1 MALDVTFLNNVTR
14 EKFVPG
20 LQNQLYE
27 EMPAMKEIL
36 TAGQETATGR
46 GLIYDVVLARAAA
59 HGGWKGYSPISTQ
72 ESNPTKQTALAYA
85 NYYASVSISLDEE
98 KQNSGSKEKL
108 LDMLEIKFENA
119 KMTLKEDVYKDFFDQ
134 IASRGES
141 NTLVGLTAIC
151 GTTNTYAGLNRSTA
165 GNEGWKSNLN
175 STAILQSELRD
186 PTMGSKYLPTVM
198 RTLYL
203 AACHDQRP
211 TLGLTTTTVYEIY
224 QYIAETH
231 NLRFGPSDSANL
243 MNDDAKLGSTFT
255 LRWDKYA
262 PSANLFMLTPSRF
275 KLFIFPG
282 ANFEGYD
289 DGTGLWQRGQGQFA
303 KSMQIIFMGQ
313 MLCTVPREQSAATSV
328 GAS

>member
-20 LQNQLYE
+20 LQNQIYD
-27 EMPAMKEIL
+27 EMPAMRSVL
-36 TAGQETATGR
+36 NAGQETATGR

-59 HGGWKGYSPISTQ
+59 HGGWKGYSAISTQ
-72 ESNPTKQTALAYA
+72 ESNPTKQASLSYA

-119 KMTLKEDVYKDFFDQ
+119 KMTLKEDIYNDFF
-134 IASRGES
+134 SNLTTRGEA
-141 NTLVGLTAIC
+141 NTLVGLTAVI

-175 STAILQSELRD
+175 ATTITQAEMRD
-186 PTMGSKYLPTVM
+186 PTAGSKYLPTVM

-203 AACHDQRP
+203 SAAHDRKP

-231 NLRFGPSDSANL
+231 NLRFGPSDAANL
-243 MNDDAKLGSTFT
+243 MNQDAKLGSSFT
-255 LRWDKYA
+255 LLWDKYV
-262 PSANLFMLTPSRF
+262 PSAKLFMLTPERF
-275 KLFIFPG
+275 KLFVFPG

-313 MLCTVPREQSAATSV
+313 MLCTVPREQAAATDL